1 MGVGGLEADLMLEAG
16 GPGLGSCGL
25 RVLFYKKG

>member
-16 GPGLGSCGL
+16 GPGLGSWGI
-25 RVLFYKKG
+25 RVLFL